1 MLKKQTLLLTLAT
14 LFAVNLHAQFTISG
28 IVNDPDCEPLPYAHV
43 ILNPG
48 NRPDVSDRNG
58 HFDFT
63 NVKPGD
69 YTITISYV
77 GYETGK
83 FSFTLREN
91 ATEEDTYFHCFM
103 RPIAVMQDEVIIS
116 TTRADNKTPLVT
128 SEMNR
133 KKLEEIRI
141 LPSLPYQ
148 IELEPSVVVSGE
160 NGMVGATSFR
170 IRGVDATRINVN
182 INGIT
187 LNDPESQSVFWYNI
201 PNLGGMAQ
209 NIQIQRGVGAS
220 IGGSTS
226 FGGSMNLQTFNVAPK
241 PYAQAD
247 LSYGSFNT
255 KQYGVTAGT
264 GIIRQKNGNFSFDM
278 AYNGLN
284 SDGFIRNGKA
294 DQQSLFLNGGWY
306 GKRSLLKA
314 VFILGHQKTGIT
326 WDGASAED
334 LDKDPT
340 FNAVG
345 SYFDEFGK
353 VHFYDNETD
362 NYNQR
367 HYQLYYSFRPTDHW
381 TLNAA
386 FDYTHGDGYYEQYK
400 DNKKPSYYGLIS
412 LTNTKKSDF
421 IHRKKMD
428 NNGYTGILSASY
440 QTERFSG
447 TLGNTY
453 LYYDG
458 WHFGHLIWAQD
469 EVSLDGTNP
478 LEISKEAPYEW
489 YRNRGQK
496 HDNTTFLKLNYD
508 FSERF
513 NMYGDLQVRY
523 INYNLSGMDDSFD
536 SIPYHQ
542 NYLFFNPKLGANFQ
556 INRQNRLYFV
566 ASIANR
572 EPTRSDIK
580 DAIENDKEVKPETM
594 LDLELGYGLE
604 KFDFNLQANLYGM
617 FYKDQLTPSGDLSS
631 TGYALMENV
640 DKSYRIG
647 VELVAGYRFTKWFS
661 LDANITLSQN
671 KVLNYTYTDFNDGDS
686 TLTTYTKNTDLS
698 HSPNIVGAA
707 IATFRPFDGAKL
719 QIIGKYVG
727 KQYCDNTS
735 REVYALDPYFL
746 LNARASY
753 DITLKNG
760 GFVRFSFALNN
771 ILNHNYRLS
780 AWVADWAD
788 DYTSETCY
796 YYYHSRAFLQQPGIN
811 FMAGVTVGF

>member
-1 MLKKQTLLLTLAT
+1 MLKKQTLILTLAT
-14 LFAVNLHAQFTISG
+14 LFALSLHAQ
-28 IVNDPDCEPLPYAHV
+28 N
-43 ILNPG
+43 
-48 NRPDVSDRNG
+48 
-58 HFDFT
+58 
-63 NVKPGD
+63 
-69 YTITISYV
+69 
-77 GYETGK
+77 
-83 FSFTLREN
+83 
-91 ATEEDTYFHCFM
+91 
-103 RPIAVMQDEVIIS
+103 IAVNGQVLDTLQLNEVIINS
-116 TTRADNKTPLVT
+116 SHADNKTPLAT
-128 SEMNR
+128 SEMSR

-209 NIQIQRGVGAS
+209 NIQIQRGVSAS

-345 SYFDEFGK
+345 SYYDEFGK

-400 DNKKPSYYGLIS
+400 YHKNPEKYYGLYS
-412 LTNTKKSDF
+412 LRSLNWEAEAQSWQPDTLILITLDTIITEDPYTDNPYEKSDF

-453 LYYDG
+453 LYYEG

-469 EVSLDGTNP
+469 EVSLDGTDP
-478 LEISKEAPYEW
+478 LEISAKTPYEW

-523 INYNLSGMDDSFD
+523 INYTLSGMDDSFD

-556 INRQNRLYFV
+556 INRENRLYFV
-566 ASIANR
+566 ASIASR

-580 DAIENDKEVKPETM
+580 DAIENGKEIKPESM
-594 LDLELGYGLE
+594 IDLELGYGLQ
-604 KFDFNLQANLYGM
+604 KLDFNLQANLYGM

-661 LDANITLSQN
+661 LDGNLTLSQN
-671 KVLNYTYTDFNDGDS
+671 KILDYTFTDFNDGDS

-698 HSPNIVGAA
+698 FSPNIVGAA
-707 IATFRPFDGAKL
+707 IATFKPFEGAKL

-760 GFVRFSFALNN
+760 GFVRFSLALNN

-788 DYTSETCY
+788 DYSSETTY

-811 FMAGVTVGF
+811 FMGGVSVGF

>member
-1 MLKKQTLLLTLAT
+1 MLKKQHLLFALAT
-14 LFAVNLHAQFTISG
+14 MFASSLFAQH
-28 IVNDPDCEPLPYAHV
+28 
-43 ILNPG
+43 
-48 NRPDVSDRNG
+48 
-58 HFDFT
+58 
-63 NVKPGD
+63 
-69 YTITISYV
+69 
-77 GYETGK
+77 
-83 FSFTLREN
+83 
-91 ATEEDTYFHCFM
+91 
-103 RPIAVMQDEVIIS
+103 IAVNGQVLDTLKLNEVVINAS
-116 TTRADNKTPLVT
+116 RADGKTPLTT
-128 SEMNR
+128 SEMGR
-133 KKLEEIRI
+133 QQLEEIRI

-201 PNLGGMAQ
+201 PNLGGIAQ
-209 NIQIQRGVGAS
+209 NIQIQRGIGAS
-220 IGGSTS
+220 NGGTAS
-226 FGGSMNLQTFNVAPK
+226 FGGAMNLQTFTVAPK
-241 PYAQAD
+241 AYGQAD

-264 GIIRQKNGNFSFDM
+264 GRTQNGFSFDM

-284 SDGFIRNGKA
+284 SDGFVRNGKA
-294 DQQSLFLNGGWY
+294 DQQSIFLNGGWY

-314 VFILGHQKTGIT
+314 MFIWGHQKTGIT

-334 LDKDPT
+334 LDQDPT
-340 FNAVG
+340 YNGTGA
-345 SYFDEFGK
+345 YYDEFGN
-353 VHFYDNETD
+353 VYYYDNETD

-367 HYQLYYSFRPTDHW
+367 HYQLYYSFRPSNRW

-400 DNKKPSYYGLIS
+400 DNKKPGSYYGLTS
-412 LTNTKKSDF
+412 LSGTSKSDF

-428 NNGYTGILSASY
+428 NNGYTGILSAAY
-440 QTERFSG
+440 QTERFSA
-447 TLGNTY
+447 TLGDTY

-458 WHFGHLIWAQD
+458 WHFGNLIWAQD
-469 EVSLDGTNP
+469 ELSLDGENA
-478 LEISKEAPYEW
+478 LGISEKMPHEW

-496 HDNTTFLKLNYD
+496 HDNTAFLKLNYE

-523 INYNLSGMDDSFD
+523 INYNLSGMDDTFD

-556 INRQNRLYFV
+556 INPENRLYFV
-566 ASIANR
+566 AGMVNR

-580 DAIENDKEVKPETM
+580 DAIENGKTVKPETM
-594 LDLELGYGLE
+594 LDFELGYGLE
-604 KFDFNLQANLYGM
+604 KMDFTLHANLYAM
-617 FYKDQLTPSGDLSS
+617 LYKDQLTPSGDLSS

-640 DKSYRIG
+640 DKSYRAGI
-647 VELVAGYRFTKWFS
+647 ELVAGYRFTKWFS
-661 LDANITLSQN
+661 LDGNITLSQN
-671 KVLNYTYTDFNDGDS
+671 KILNYTFTDFNDGDS
-686 TLTTYTKNTDLS
+686 VMVTKTADTDLS
-698 HSPNIVGAA
+698 FSPNIVGAA

-760 GFVRFSFALNN
+760 GFVRFSLALNN
-771 ILNHNYRLS
+771 LTDNNYRLS
-780 AWVADWAD
+780 AWVGDWVD
-788 DYTSETCY
+788 DYSSETTNH
-796 YYYHSRAFLQQPGIN
+796 YYHSRAFLQQPGFN
-811 FMAGVTVGF
+811 FMAGVSVGF

>member
-1 MLKKQTLLLTLAT
+1 M
-14 LFAVNLHAQFTISG
+14 
-28 IVNDPDCEPLPYAHV
+28 
-43 ILNPG
+43 
-48 NRPDVSDRNG
+48 
-58 HFDFT
+58 
-63 NVKPGD
+63 
-69 YTITISYV
+69 
-77 GYETGK
+77 
-83 FSFTLREN
+83 
-91 ATEEDTYFHCFM
+91 
-103 RPIAVMQDEVIIS
+103 
-116 TTRADNKTPLVT
+116 
-128 SEMNR
+128 
-133 KKLEEIRI
+133 
-141 LPSLPYQ
+141 
-148 IELEPSVVVSGE
+148 
-160 NGMVGATSFR
+160 
-170 IRGVDATRINVN
+170 
-182 INGIT
+182 
-187 LNDPESQSVFWYNI
+187 
-201 PNLGGMAQ
+201 
-209 NIQIQRGVGAS
+209 
-220 IGGSTS
+220 
-226 FGGSMNLQTFNVAPK
+226 
-241 PYAQAD
+241 
-247 LSYGSFNT
+247 
-255 KQYGVTAGT
+255 
-264 GIIRQKNGNFSFDM
+264 
-278 AYNGLN
+278 
-284 SDGFIRNGKA
+284 
-294 DQQSLFLNGGWY
+294 
-306 GKRSLLKA
+306 LKA

-353 VHFYDNETD
+353 VHYYDNETD

-367 HYQLYYSFRPTDHW
+367 HYQLYYSFRPTEHW

-478 LEISKEAPYEW
+478 LEISVKTPYEW

-513 NMYGDLQVRY
+513 NMYGDMQVRY

-566 ASIANR
+566 AGIANR

-580 DAIENDKEVKPETM
+580 DAIENGKEVKPEAM

-647 VELVAGYRFTKWFS
+647 IELVAGYRFTKWFS
-661 LDANITLSQN
+661 LDGNITLSQN
-671 KVLNYTYTDFNDGDS
+671 KVLNYTFTDFNDGDS
-686 TLTTYTKNTDLS
+686 TLTTFTKNTDLS

-707 IATFRPFDGAKL
+707 IATFRPFEGAKL

-788 DYTSETCY
+788 DYSSETTY

-811 FMAGVTVGF
+811 FMGGVSVGF

>member
-1 MLKKQTLLLTLAT
+1 MLKKQHLFLTFAT
-14 LFAVNLHAQFTISG
+14 MFASSLFAQHQVSINGQI
-28 IVNDPDCEPLPYAHV
+28 PDTLQLNEVV
-43 ILNPG
+43 I
-48 NRPDVSDRNG
+48 
-58 HFDFT
+58 
-63 NVKPGD
+63 
-69 YTITISYV
+69 
-77 GYETGK
+77 
-83 FSFTLREN
+83 N
-91 ATEEDTYFHCFM
+91 A
-103 RPIAVMQDEVIIS
+103 S
-116 TTRADNKTPLVT
+116 RADGKTPLTT
-128 SEMNR
+128 SEMGR
-133 KKLEEIRI
+133 QQLEEIRI

-209 NIQIQRGVGAS
+209 NIQIQRGIGAS
-220 IGGSTS
+220 SGGTASV
-226 FGGSMNLQTFNVAPK
+226 GGAMNLQTFTVAPK
-241 PYAQAD
+241 AYGQAD

-255 KQYGVTAGT
+255 KQYGVTVGT
-264 GIIRQKNGNFSFDM
+264 GRTKNGFAFDM

-284 SDGFIRNGKA
+284 SDGFVRNGKA
-294 DQQSLFLNGGWY
+294 DQQSLFLTGGWY

-334 LDKDPT
+334 LDQDPT
-340 FNAVG
+340 YNGTGA
-345 SYFDEFGK
+345 YYDEFGN
-353 VHFYDNETD
+353 VHYYDNETD

-367 HYQLYYSFRPTDHW
+367 HYQLYYSFRPSNRW

-400 DNKKPSYYGLIS
+400 DNKKPGSYYGLIS
-412 LTNTKKSDF
+412 LSGTSKSDF

-428 NNGYTGILSASY
+428 NNGYTGLLSVNY
-440 QTERFSG
+440 QTDKFSA
-447 TLGNTY
+447 TLGDTY

-458 WHFGHLIWAQD
+458 WHFGNLIWAQD
-469 EVSLDGTNP
+469 ELSLDSENA
-478 LEISKEAPYEW
+478 LEISEKTPYEW

-496 HDNTTFLKLNYD
+496 HDNTAFLKLNYD
-508 FSERF
+508 FSSRF
-513 NMYGDLQVRY
+513 NLYGNLQVRY
-523 INYNLSGMDDSFD
+523 IDYNLTGMDDSFD

-556 INRQNRLYFV
+556 INSQNRLYFV
-566 ASIANR
+566 AGMVNR

-580 DAIENDKEVKPETM
+580 DAIENDKTVKPETM
-594 LDLELGYGLE
+594 LDFELGYGLE
-604 KFDFNLQANLYGM
+604 KMDFTLHANLYAM
-617 FYKDQLTPSGDLSS
+617 LYKDQLTPSGDLSS

-640 DKSYRIG
+640 DKSYRAGI
-647 VELVAGYRFTKWFS
+647 ELVAGYRFTKWFS
-661 LDANITLSQN
+661 LDGNLTLSQN
-671 KVLNYTYTDFNDGDS
+671 KILNYTFTDFNDGDS
-686 TLTTYTKNTDLS
+686 VMITKTANTDLS
-698 HSPNIVGAA
+698 FSPNIVGAA

-760 GFVRFSFALNN
+760 GFVRFSLALNN
-771 ILNHNYRLS
+771 LTNHSYRLS
-780 AWVADWAD
+780 AWVGDWVD
-788 DYTSETCY
+788 DYSSETTN
-796 YYYHSRAFLQQPGIN
+796 YYYHSRAYLQQPGFN
-811 FMAGVTVGF
+811 FMAGISVGF

>member
-1 MLKKQTLLLTLAT
+1 MLKKQTLLLALATTLA
-14 LFAVNLHAQFTISG
+14 LSLHAQSTVTDTIK
-28 IVNDPDCEPLPYAHV
+28 VHV
-43 ILNPG
+43 LNE
-48 NRPDVSDRNG
+48 V
-58 HFDFT
+58 
-63 NVKPGD
+63 V
-69 YTITISYV
+69 I
-77 GYETGK
+77 
-83 FSFTLREN
+83 N
-91 ATEEDTYFHCFM
+91 A
-103 RPIAVMQDEVIIS
+103 S
-116 TTRADNKTPLVT
+116 RADNKAPLTT
-128 SEMNR
+128 SEMSR
-133 KKLEEIRI
+133 KQLDEIRI

-220 IGGSTS
+220 NGGSAS
-226 FGGSMNLQTFNVAPK
+226 FGGAMNLQTFTIAPK
-241 PYAQAD
+241 PYAKAD
-247 LSYGSFNT
+247 VSYGSFNT

-264 GIIRQKNGNFSFDM
+264 GRTKNGFAFDL

-284 SDGFIRNGKA
+284 SDGFVRNGKA

-334 LDKDPT
+334 LDRDPT

-367 HYQLYYSFRPTDHW
+367 HYQLYYSFRPTNHW

-400 DNKKPSYYGLIS
+400 DDKKPSYYGLVS

-421 IHRKKMD
+421 IHRKKMN
-428 NNGYTGILSASY
+428 NNGYTGILSVAF
-440 QTERFSG
+440 QTERFSATFG
-447 TLGNTY
+447 DTY

-458 WHFGHLIWAQD
+458 WHFGNLIWAQD
-469 EVSLDGTNP
+469 EVSLDGEHP
-478 LEISKEAPYEW
+478 LEISVDKPYEW

-496 HDNTTFLKLNYD
+496 HDNTAFLKLNYD

-513 NMYGDLQVRY
+513 NMYGNLQVRY
-523 INYNLSGMDDSFD
+523 INYTLTGMDDNFD

-542 NYLFFNPKLGANFQ
+542 NYLFFNPKLGLNFQ
-556 INRQNRLYFV
+556 INPENRLYFV
-566 ASIANR
+566 AGMVNR

-580 DAIENDKEVKPETM
+580 DAIENDKEIKPETM
-594 LDLELGYGLE
+594 LDFELGYGLE
-604 KFDFNLQANLYGM
+604 KSNFTLLGNLYAM
-617 FYKDQLTPSGDLSS
+617 LYKDQLTPSGDLSS

-661 LDANITLSQN
+661 IDANITLSQN
-671 KVLNYTYTDFNDGDS
+671 KVLNYTYTDFHDGDS
-686 TLTTYTKNTDLS
+686 TLMTFTKNTDLS

-707 IATFRPFDGAKL
+707 IATFRPFNGAKL

-746 LNARASY
+746 LNVRASY
-753 DITLKNG
+753 DWNLKSG
-760 GFVRFSFALNN
+760 GYVRFNVAVNN

-788 DYTSETCY
+788 DYTSETTY